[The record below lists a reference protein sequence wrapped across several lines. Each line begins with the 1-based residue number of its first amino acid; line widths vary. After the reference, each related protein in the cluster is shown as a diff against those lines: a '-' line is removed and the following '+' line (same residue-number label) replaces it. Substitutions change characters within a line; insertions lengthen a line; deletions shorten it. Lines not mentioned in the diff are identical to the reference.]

1 MAKIT
6 MPESTMTFVLRMVV
20 IGWNEMSAVPMNP
33 VQHRVHPGFGRCVER
48 PMGTPCRDG
57 NLTERLGLLRVPRQ
71 RLAAGTGKGITC
83 FIDGQH
89 PAGQAQLR
97 LARSRPASSEE
108 YETELGAGRKSGWEG
123 KRQSVRV
130 NLGGG

>member
-1 MAKIT
+1 MIRR
-6 MPESTMTFVLRMVV
+6 PPRSTRTTTLFPYPTLFR
-20 IGWNEMSAVPMNP
+20 SAVPMNP

-57 NLTERLGLLRVPRQ
+57 NPTERLGLLRVPRQ

-89 PAGQAQLR
+89 PAGPAQLR
-97 LARSRPASSEE
+97 LSRSRQASSEE
-108 YETELGAGRKSGWEG
+108 YETDLWAAQEDGDMDGGHGRG
-123 KRQSVRV
+123 
-130 NLGGG
+130 